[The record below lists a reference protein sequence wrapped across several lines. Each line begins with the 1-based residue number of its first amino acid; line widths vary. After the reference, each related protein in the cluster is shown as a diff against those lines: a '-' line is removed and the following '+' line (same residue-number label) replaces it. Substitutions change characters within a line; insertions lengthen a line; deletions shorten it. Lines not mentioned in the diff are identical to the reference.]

1 MLNAMVD
8 KVLDPGALTDFED
21 LVIPD
26 VTSCLLPEDGPQE
39 LASAQTVRFES
50 GSISLELF
58 ELLAYMR
65 PLLQQDIA
73 IEASYFTACELA
85 AADRNDQAAAAF
97 LSAAIK
103 TEHKIQSLYGL
114 ATQMHALDENSMAQ
128 GVAIFLTRIW
138 PEDPRSLALLGTIE
152 GALGRMK
159 IARKHLSAVAHMARR
174 NPKFTNVLRYSQKK
188 LIQQQFSDRAIRP
201 VADALKGT

>member
-21 LVIPD
+21 LVITD
-26 VTSCLLPEDGPQE
+26 VTSCLLPEDGPQD

-50 GSISLELF
+50 GSFKLELL
-58 ELLAYMR
+58 ELLDYLR
-65 PLLQQDIA
+65 PLVQHVNA

-85 AADRNDQAAAAF
+85 AADHNDQAAAAF

-103 TEHKIQSLYGL
+103 TEHKVPSLYGL
-114 ATQMHALDENSMAQ
+114 ATQMHALGENRMAQ
-128 GVAIFLTRIW
+128 GIAIFLTRIW

-188 LIQQQFSDRAIRP
+188 LIQQQFSDHDIRP
-201 VADALKGT
+201 IADVLRGT